1 MCQAVS
7 HLLCH
12 RVKALNVAAGS
23 GARIAL
29 GIGMNY
35 EKMKAFVEASREQS
49 AVQRNPDVKEFPKQE
64 SRPGWE
70 YLDAVAKEQMA
81 A

>member
-1 MCQAVS
+1 
-7 HLLCH
+7 
-12 RVKALNVAAGS
+12 
-23 GARIAL
+23 
-29 GIGMNY
+29 MNY

-49 AVQRNPDVKEFPKQE
+49 AMQRNPDVKEFPKQE